1 MNTHLSIVIAL
12 SLSLA
17 ACGAEEDT
25 AEPTTE
31 ATPTAEAAPAS
42 PEPAE
47 EEAAPAE
54 PALSLDPPAEGET
67 TTLLSLREG
76 FAANADAWTG
86 QRVTVRAQFMSATR
100 VGGTLNNVSLVV
112 SREDYAEDRLAHSMM
127 CAFGDDAPE
136 SVDLMQYAE
145 VTVRGTVVERF
156 GRAGL
161 DDCEIVTD

>member
-1 MNTHLSIVIAL
+1 MYKVVTNHAQSSA
-12 SLSLA
+12 SWS
-17 ACGAEEDT
+17 
-25 AEPTTE
+25 
-31 ATPTAEAAPAS
+31 PAR
-42 PEPAE
+42 
-47 EEAAPAE
+47 
-54 PALSLDPPAEGET
+54 PPA
-67 TTLLSLREG
+67 RP
-76 FAANADAWTG
+76 FAAA
-86 QRVTVRAQFMSATR
+86 R
-100 VGGTLNNVSLVV
+100 SLVV

>member
-1 MNTHLSIVIAL
+1 M
-12 SLSLA
+12 
-17 ACGAEEDT
+17 
-25 AEPTTE
+25 
-31 ATPTAEAAPAS
+31 
-42 PEPAE
+42 
-47 EEAAPAE
+47 
-54 PALSLDPPAEGET
+54 
-67 TTLLSLREG
+67 
-76 FAANADAWTG
+76 
-86 QRVTVRAQFMSATR
+86 
-100 VGGTLNNVSLVV
+100 

>member
-1 MNTHLSIVIAL
+1 MYKHLTIALAL
-12 SLSLA
+12 SLPLA
-17 ACGAEEDT
+17 ACGAEEET
-25 AEPTTE
+25 PEPTPAVEAEPS
-31 ATPTAEAAPAS
+31 TPT
-42 PEPAE
+42 PEPAA
-47 EEAAPAE
+47 EAEAPAE
-54 PALSLDPPAEGET
+54 PEVSLDPPAEGET

-112 SREDYAEDRLAHSMM
+112 NREDYAEDRLRHSMM
-127 CAFGDDAPE
+127 CAFGENAPE
-136 SVDLMQYAE
+136 EVDLMQYAE

-161 DDCEIVTD
+161 DDCEIVTE